1 MSGVKELLIEVMLR
15 AIKVAGKAEMQAALL
30 GIKGNNNE
38 EIYQNTLQGL
48 YSSFLLLK
56 QAANKTISKV
66 DDGIIDLVLEA
77 VKENAKSGRIILS

>member
-1 MSGVKELLIEVMLR
+1 MSRVKELLVEVMLR

-30 GIKGNNNE
+30 SIKGNNNA

-56 QAANKTISKV
+56 QAANKTKSKV

-77 VKENAKSGRIILS
+77 VKENARSGGIVLP

>member
-56 QAANKTISKV
+56 QAANKTKSKV

>member
-1 MSGVKELLIEVMLR
+1 MSKVKELLIEVMLR

-38 EIYQNTLQGL
+38 ETYQSTLQGL

-56 QAANKTISKV
+56 QAANKTKSKV

-77 VKENAKSGRIILS
+77 VKDNAKSGGIILS